1 MIPSAEMKFLFL
13 VTISFVLDLHDPQSI
28 GFFLSLS
35 TGNILSLEL
44 VTQFLL
50 EVWCGNGILVTMS
63 DL

>member
-13 VTISFVLDLHDPQSI
+13 VTISFVLDLHDTQAI
-28 GFFLSLS
+28 GLFLSLS
-35 TGNILSLEL
+35 TGNIPSLEL

-50 EVWCGNGILVTMS
+50 ELWCRNGILVTMT